1 MFDALRKRLPDW
13 ADESRQLSR
22 LSADER
28 AAVALRQ
35 RAANESLAPY
45 VGLTTIAIVSL
56 MFVVDIERV
65 ATHQFHASLTGFI
78 YALGAAGHLILTCS
92 IAPALALKSSGV
104 AANREKAQRLL
115 HWHLGLLI
123 VGMLILSVT
132 GVVLRGSYVGLACA
146 LILTNLL
153 YSLPWRPR
161 VWVNSLAA
169 LCAPGAVLLFSQAPG
184 LARLITVSELLT
196 LISLCAVGG
205 AILHRDRLSGHVA
218 QHRES
223 MYLAR
228 LRQEIQVAA
237 KLQQSL
243 LPPPWPATPAF
254 DVRGLMR
261 PAQDIGGDFFDHF
274 HVADGSVCLVVA
286 DVCGKGIPAGL
297 FGMSAKSVLHA
308 MALQPRRA
316 HAGALVAEVNNRL
329 HEGNE
334 QLMFVTAVY
343 ANYQPATGL
352 MEFVNA
358 GHLQPLL
365 IAADGET
372 RWLEAPR
379 GRALGARGGQAYASA
394 QVDLQPG
401 DTVLFITDGI
411 TEAMNARLEE
421 FGAARVKAVF
431 DSKAGLG
438 PAECIGLLLAA
449 VDAFTGGV
457 EPSDDITCLAI
468 CHRPPIH
475 PPSHPGLTRTPP
487 P

>member
-1 MFDALRKRLPDW
+1 MLSALRNRLPDW

-28 AAVALRQ
+28 AAVAARQ
-35 RAANESLAPY
+35 GAANESLAPY

-65 ATHQFHASLTGFI
+65 ATHQFHASLIGFI
-78 YALGAAGHLILTCS
+78 YALGAAGHVILTCS
-92 IAPALALKSSGV
+92 IAPALALKARAVS
-104 AANREKAQRLL
+104 ANPETAQRLL

-132 GVVLRGSYVGLACA
+132 GVVLRASYVGLACA

-184 LARLITVSELLT
+184 LARLITCSELLT

-223 MYLAR
+223 IYLHK
-228 LRQEIQVAA
+228 LRQEILVAS

-243 LPPPWPATPAF
+243 LPLPWPASSAF
-254 DVRGLMR
+254 AVQGLMR

-274 HVADGSVCLVVA
+274 HGADGSVCLVVA

-297 FGMSAKSVLHA
+297 FGMSAKSLLHA
-308 MALQPRRA
+308 MALQPNKAAGEA
-316 HAGALVAEVNNRL
+316 HAGALVAEVNSRL

-343 ANYQPATGL
+343 ANYQPSTGR

-365 IAADGET
+365 MAADGET
-372 RWLEAPR
+372 RWLDAPR
-379 GRALGARGGQAYASA
+379 GRALGARGRQTYASA
-394 QVDLQPG
+394 QVDLRPG

-411 TEAMNARLEE
+411 TEAMNAGLEE

-431 DSKAGLG
+431 EAHAGRG
-438 PAECIGLLLAA
+438 AAECIDLLLAA
-449 VDAFTGGV
+449 VDEFIGDTAQ
-457 EPSDDITCLAI
+457 SDDITCLAL
-468 CHRPPIH
+468 CHRPTH
-475 PPSHPGLTRTPP
+475 PTAALC
-487 P
+487 